1 MTRIAILDPHPAIR
15 GWLET
20 MLPPDFSPAG
30 SAAERRELW
39 PLLYRTDPDV
49 VVLGTADALP
59 LCLQIRARYDARVV
73 VYSPAPAVLAA
84 FAGAHAVVHPT
95 APLHE
100 LLRALRSPDPLLP
113 PLTPR
118 MQRRAAARL
127 APLDRA
133 ILAMTLAGT
142 PAAEVAATVGL
153 TREQLTAR
161 RAAIAGG
168 SAAVAIG
175 ALDGARQ
182 LHA

>member
-15 GWLET
+15 AWLET
-20 MLPPDFSPAG
+20 MLPPDLSPVG
-30 SAAERRELW
+30 SAADRRELW

-49 VVLGTADALP
+49 VVLGAPDALP
-59 LCLQIRARYDARVV
+59 LCLQICARCDARVV
-73 VYSPAPAVLAA
+73 VYAPAPAVLAA

-100 LLRALRSPDPLLP
+100 LLRALRSPQALLP

-142 PAAEVAATVGL
+142 PAAEVATTVGL
-153 TREQLTAR
+153 TRVQLAAR
-161 RAAIAGG
+161 KAAIAGG
-168 SAAVAIG
+168 SAVAVG